1 MKNSTKRQSCFG
13 REKLAIVLALLLFAF
28 VILAGCLNETET
40 DSETAADTSDTSR
53 ISAAASDTYDESE
66 PVDSETNID
75 SDTETDMET
84 ETEAETEESSTSAAH
99 EHVYGDATCTSP
111 SICAECGET
120 RGEALGHD
128 WRPADCTSPQSCKRC
143 GETTGERADHSYVD
157 GKCAECGQIDPEYK
171 SQPDEIMVWI
181 PTKGGKKY
189 HSKKSCSNM
198 EDPEY
203 VPLSEAVA
211 LGFEA
216 CKRCH

>member
-1 MKNSTKRQSCFG
+1 MKNSTKRQSRFG
-13 REKLAIVLALLLFAF
+13 RENLAIVLALILFAF
-28 VILAGCLNETET
+28 VIFAGCLNETEN

-53 ISAAASDTYDESE
+53 ISATASDTYDESE

-75 SDTETDMET
+75 SDTET
-84 ETEAETEESSTSAAH
+84 ETEESSTSAAH

-120 RGEALGHD
+120 
-128 WRPADCTSPQSCKRC
+128 
-143 GETTGERADHSYVD
+143 TGERADHSYVD
-157 GKCAECGQIDPEYK
+157 GKCSECGQIDPEYK

-216 CKRCH
+216 